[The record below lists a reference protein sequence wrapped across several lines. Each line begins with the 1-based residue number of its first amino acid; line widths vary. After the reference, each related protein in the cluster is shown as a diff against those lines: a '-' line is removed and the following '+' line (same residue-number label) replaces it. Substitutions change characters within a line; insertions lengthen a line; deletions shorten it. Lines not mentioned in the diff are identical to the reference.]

1 MSSNYKLC
9 LIIYSGFL
17 IFASFFMLML
27 WGASGH
33 QVTFNFEHFLIPVYV
48 IASISILILLVKIP
62 HSSKKIKL
70 LFNILAVI
78 SLIVNLYFALQY
90 FVEII
95 LGNLSFGF
103 VVFSTA
109 LIGAFVMSII
119 SLILEIIRKRNN
131 ISD

>member
-62 HSSKKIKL
+62 HSLKKIKL
-70 LFNILAVI
+70 LFNVLAVI

>member
-1 MSSNYKLC
+1 MSSNYKLS
-9 LIIYSGFL
+9 LIIYCGFL
-17 IFASFFMLML
+17 IFASFFMIML

-33 QVTFNFEHFLIPVYV
+33 QGSFNFEHYLILFYV
-48 IASISILILLVKIP
+48 IASTLILIILVKIP

-70 LFNILAVI
+70 LFDVLAVI
-78 SLIVNLYFALQY
+78 SLIVNLFSALQY

-119 SLILEIIRKRNN
+119 SLILEIVRKRNG